1 MKKIIVSVS
10 LICIF
15 VLLIV
20 LSLSIFVGYSYSRHV
35 KNKNIEKITCVWIDG
50 SGVINE
56 DNYDE
61 LVEVLKPMRY
71 KIWFG
76 QIKAALIDYIKI
88 DYANGKT
95 LILSKY
101 HYKNGVNNIVYFWD
115 STFDINK
122 IKSLVDPTT
131 ITILG

>member
-1 MKKIIVSVS
+1 
-10 LICIF
+10 
-15 VLLIV
+15 
-20 LSLSIFVGYSYSRHV
+20 
-35 KNKNIEKITCVWIDG
+35 
-50 SGVINE
+50 
-56 DNYDE
+56 
-61 LVEVLKPMRY
+61 MRY

-76 QIKAALIDYIKI
+76 QRKAALIDYIKI